1 MLRILKARSFQLRV
15 VHGDSQLVI
24 DYWSQRRYNA
34 YNLDND
40 TISLIETVAVMRRDF
55 EAEGGRIA
63 RIDGDYNPADLGFHV
78 PK

>member
-1 MLRILKARSFQLRV
+1 MWTSLPRIRTALTVKLLRGCLHLESSLLWLRV
-15 VHGDSQLVI
+15 VH
-24 DYWSQRRYNA
+24 A
-34 YNLDND
+34 YLILD
-40 TISLIETVAVMRRDF
+40 TVAVMRRDF